1 MYLLSSRVL
10 VMSINMPNLGFSEGG
25 RAIISG
31 MVGNEESLTPHESKE
46 RSSPVLGW
54 EGGVTVGS
62 FFLAEVELEVGGG
75 WVDSGT

>member
-25 RAIISG
+25 GAIISG

-54 EGGVTVGS
+54 E
-62 FFLAEVELEVGGG
+62 
-75 WVDSGT
+75 